1 MKTRQIMC
9 ISKILTDL
17 CFTKQIIKTKNT
29 FAKVVYSVLLV
40 KMYWQ
45 NIKKFVWALMVQN
58 L

>member
-1 MKTRQIMC
+1 MKTSHIMC

-17 CFTKQIIKTKNT
+17 CFPKQKIKTKNA
-29 FAKVVYSVLLV
+29 FASVVYSVLVV

-45 NIKKFVWALMVQN
+45 NIKKFVLALMIHN